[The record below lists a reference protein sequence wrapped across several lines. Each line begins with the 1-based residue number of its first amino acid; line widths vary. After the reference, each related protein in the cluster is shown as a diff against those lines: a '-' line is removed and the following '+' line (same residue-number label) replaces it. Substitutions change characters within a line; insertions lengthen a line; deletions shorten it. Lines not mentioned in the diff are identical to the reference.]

1 MTNKTRLNTL
11 RRAIT
16 HLKNTRQG
24 YDAFERSGGLG
35 SEWNLAMDDLKA
47 LERDLVKS
55 LVVPKPRWADIGP
68 VTKGGASLLDMSLTH
83 DTSGIA
89 LFPAVDLA
97 WGAGVSMYAPE
108 PVTVDTKDTSA
119 NPGEALYLTGRSGMR
134 YWFAHIDRDYK
145 LGTKFAA
152 GAFLGKTVDTSK
164 GGGPHGHVGVNGE
177 AFLGK
182 GKQFKYGRDGDGPD
196 YTLGAPTIR
205 NQLLARN

>member
-1 MTNKTRLNTL
+1 MTNKERVAAI
-11 RRAIT
+11 RRARRHLQDADGYRPNGT
-16 HLKNTRQG
+16 HYREIDKILN
-24 YDAFERSGGLG
+24 
-35 SEWNLAMDDLKA
+35 A
-47 LERDLVKS
+47 LEAEFVLR
-55 LVVPKPRWADIGP
+55 PKWADIGP

-97 WGAGVSMYAPE
+97 WGAGVPMYAPE
-108 PVTVDTKDTSA
+108 PVTVDTRDTSS

-134 YWFAHIDRDYK
+134 YWFAHIDRDYP
-145 LGTKFAA
+145 LGTKFAK

-196 YTLGAPTIR
+196 YTLGAPTVR
-205 NQLLARN
+205 NQLLSV

>member
-1 MTNKTRLNTL
+1 MTNKERVAAI
-11 RRAIT
+11 RRARR
-16 HLKNTRQG
+16 HLQ
-24 YDAFERSGGLG
+24 DADCYRPNGVHYREIDKIL
-35 SEWNLAMDDLKA
+35 NA
-47 LERDLVKS
+47 LEAEFVLK
-55 LVVPKPRWADIGP
+55 PKWADIGA
-68 VTKGGASLLDMSLTH
+68 VTKGGASLLDMALTH
-83 DTSGIA
+83 NTTGIP

-108 PVTVDTKDTSA
+108 PVTVDTKNTSS

-134 YWFAHIDRDYK
+134 YWFAHIDRDYP
-145 LGTKFAA
+145 LGTKFAK

-196 YTLGAPTIR
+196 YTLGAPTVR
-205 NQLLARN
+205 NQLNAL

>member
-1 MTNKTRLNTL
+1 MTNRQRVAAI
-11 RRAIT
+11 RRARR
-16 HLKNTRQG
+16 HLHDARG
-24 YDAFERSGGLG
+24 YRPNGVHYREVD
-35 SEWNLAMDDLKA
+35 KA
-47 LERDLVKS
+47 LNALESDFLREVRKWS
-55 LVVPKPRWADIGP
+55 NIGA

-89 LFPAVDLA
+89 LFPAIDLA

-119 NPGEALYLTGRSGMR
+119 SPGEALYLTGRSGMR
-134 YWFAHIDRDYK
+134 YWFAHIDRDYP
-145 LGTKFAA
+145 LGTKFDK
-152 GAFLGKTVDTSK
+152 GAFLGKTVDTNR

-182 GKQFKYGRDGDGPD
+182 GKQFLYGRDGDGPD

-205 NQLLARN
+205 NQLLALEA